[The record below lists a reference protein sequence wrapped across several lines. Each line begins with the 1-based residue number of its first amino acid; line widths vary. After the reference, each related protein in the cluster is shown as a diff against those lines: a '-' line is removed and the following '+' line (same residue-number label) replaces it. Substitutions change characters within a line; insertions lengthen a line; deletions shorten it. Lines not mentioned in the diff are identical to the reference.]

1 MASRCLTGTTV
12 QPKISDFFQIS
23 KAQKA
28 SHVSKSLRFSAGGLT
43 LIVWKQN
50 VVHEK
55 KVSDA

>member
-1 MASRCLTGTTV
+1 MFDGDNSATQNFR
-12 QPKISDFFQIS
+12 FFQMS

-50 VVHEK
+50 VVYEK

>member
-1 MASRCLTGTTV
+1 M
-12 QPKISDFFQIS
+12 QPKILDFFQMS
-23 KAQKA
+23 KAQKV

-55 KVSDA
+55 KVSEA

>member
-1 MASRCLTGTTV
+1 M
-12 QPKISDFFQIS
+12 QPKILDFFQMS
-23 KAQKA
+23 KAQKV